1 MRRKSDTAIGERTF
15 AAVHELFPDKTTPEI
30 AKIIGCR
37 KQAIYAWE
45 RGETPSGIFLQRMA
59 FLGADI
65 DWILTGRRK
74 NT

>member
-1 MRRKSDTAIGERTF
+1 MKHKAGIAVGERAYT
-15 AAVHELFPDKTTPEI
+15 AVREMFPGKSLAEI
-30 AKIIGCR
+30 ARIVGCKR
-37 KQAIYAWE
+37 QTIHWWKTGCAPESIY
-45 RGETPSGIFLQRMA
+45 LQRLC